1 MSRGEHTGNGKD
13 WPLER
18 IEELQALAAE
28 GLSARDMAD
37 KMHMSRNAI
46 LGMCYRRDIKIKR
59 QFKAKNRLKRPNGG
73 NRIRLYGDWKPPR
86 QTPSRGLGMA
96 IREPAVHLPP
106 GMTDLPATAPEGLG
120 VSYFDLAPEHCRYVC
135 SGEGLGIVYCGA
147 TSEPDCSWCARHRR
161 VVYRPRG

>member
-18 IEELQALAAE
+18 IEELQTLAAE

-46 LGMCYRRDIKIKR
+46 LGMCYRRKIPIIKQAKGPKR
-59 QFKAKNRLKRPNGG
+59 R
-73 NRIRLYGDWKPPR
+73 RIRAGMGNVRITLNTRPK

-96 IREPAVHLPP
+96 IREAAVHLPP

-120 VSYFDLAPEHCRYVC
+120 VTFFDLAPEHCRYVC